1 MAIKINVQELEIEN
15 TKINKLKVVVSLGL
29 FRFKTNKVKI
39 KRIINKNSNK
49 IKLEIKDFKYI
60 LQRIEIPKITVKAK
74 LGTENPAL
82 TAFVVTI
89 ISSLLG
95 IILVKKTDH
104 PKYEIEPI

>member
-29 FRFKTNKVKI
+29 FRFKANKEKI

-95 IILVKKTDH
+95 IILVKKNR
-104 PKYEIEPI
+104 PPQI